1 MKAIRFHQNGGPEV
15 LQLEEVDD
23 PTPGIGQALVRVY
36 AAGVNPTDATGRR
49 GGGAVPPTFP
59 ATLGRDAAGVV
70 EAVGSGVKSVKSGDK
85 VIVRQSTTGYS
96 ELLTAKEED
105 VFPVP
110 DGVGPID
117 AASIGVTYSTAWDA
131 VVNKA
136 NVQPGQTVLV
146 QGASGGVGIA
156 AVQIAKAL
164 GAKVIGNASTD
175 EKRAWVL
182 EQGADHA
189 IDYTQPDWPAKVKEL
204 NGGNGVDAIVDGVGG
219 DAFLKSF
226 ECLAPGGAICVF
238 GASGG
243 REVMF
248 NLTTLFRSR
257 GRILASNG
265 AGATVEDFSKLLAM
279 FGQGKL
285 KTTVEKVIP
294 LAEAAEAH
302 RLIEERKVIG
312 KIVLKVS

>member
-1 MKAIRFHQNGGPEV
+1 VKAIRFHQHGGPEV
-15 LQLEEVDD
+15 LQLDDVDD
-23 PTPGIGQALVRVY
+23 PKPGTGQVLVRVY

-49 GGGAVPPTFP
+49 GGGAQAATFP

-70 EAVGSGVKSVKSGDK
+70 EGIGSGIKNVKSGDK
-85 VIVRQSTTGYS
+85 VIVRVSNAGYS
-96 ELLTAKEED
+96 ELLLAKEED
-105 VFPVP
+105 IYPVP

-117 AASIGVTYSTAWDA
+117 AASIGITYSTAWDA

-136 NVQPGQTVLV
+136 DVQAGQTVLV

-156 AVQIAKAL
+156 AVQIAKAM

-182 EQGADHA
+182 AQGADHA
-189 IDYTQPDWPAKVKEL
+189 VDYTQEDWPTQVKEL
-204 NGGNGVDAIVDGVGG
+204 SGGNGVNAIIDGVGG
-219 DAFLKSF
+219 DAFVRSF

-243 REVMF
+243 REVTF

-257 GRILASNG
+257 GRVLAAAG
-265 AGATVEDFSKLLAM
+265 AGSSRADFEKMLTYFSN
-279 FGQGKL
+279 GKL
-285 KTTVEKVIP
+285 KTTVEKIMP
-294 LAEAAEAH
+294 LADAAEAH
-302 RLIEERKVIG
+302 KLIEERKVIG